1 MSPQRPIRL
10 VDAVKFSKG
19 EPHQLAAW
27 QWLDDALTAEQRT
40 EFALL
45 FRSAPIAKAG
55 LGVANTWDGILAA
68 ANKAGAAFPELV
80 AAQWAMESAWGKKPS
95 GHHNYFGLKGSG
107 TSTETREFV
116 NGDWITITDDFLN
129 FPDVSTCVQY
139 LVDRWYKNF
148 KSYTG
153 INFQP
158 TRNAAA
164 KALVTQGYA
173 TDPSYAEKLI
183 ALMNEQ
189 SPVARLTSPTQKGN
203 PLKVPYFS
211 QRDSNEP
218 GQAMRMCFSSSC
230 AMLVATLKPG
240 ALTGPNADDQ
250 YLLRV
255 HSFGDTT
262 DASAQLR
269 ALRSYGIT
277 AKFTQNAGFIDIE
290 RQIMR
295 GVPVPCGFLHHGTS
309 ANPTGG
315 GHWLI
320 VTGFTATSA
329 SVIVNDPFGELD
341 NISGEYLNSKGAGL
355 AYSRKH
361 WGPRW
366 QVEGGGN
373 TGWAILAEP

>member
-95 GHHNYFGLKGSG
+95 GHHNYFGLKGGG

-158 TRNAAA
+158 TRDAAA

-189 SPVARLTSPTQKGN
+189 SPIARLTSPTVKGN

-230 AMLVATLKPG
+230 AMLVATLRPG
-240 ALTGPNADDQ
+240 AITGPNADDQ

-255 HSFGDTT
+255 QSFGDTT

-320 VTGFTATSA
+320 VTGFTAA
-329 SVIVNDPFGELD
+329 SVLVNDPFGELD
-341 NISGEYLNSKGAGL
+341 NINGTYLNSKGAGL

>member
-95 GHHNYFGLKGSG
+95 GHHNYFGLKGGG

-116 NGDWITITDDFLN
+116 NGDWITVTDDFLN

-189 SPVARLTSPTQKGN
+189 SPIARLTSPTVKGN

-230 AMLVATLKPG
+230 AMLVATLRPG
-240 ALTGPNADDQ
+240 AITGPNADDQ

-255 HSFGDTT
+255 QSFGDTT

-269 ALRSYGIT
+269 ALRSYGIM
-277 AKFTQNAGFIDIE
+277 AKFTQSASVIDLE
-290 RQIMR
+290 RQINK
-295 GVPVPCGFLHHGTS
+295 GVPIPCGFLHHGTS
-309 ANPTGG
+309 QYPTGG
-315 GHWLI
+315 GHWLTI
-320 VTGFTATSA
+320 IGYTKTSL
-329 SVIVNDPFGELD
+329 IVNDPFGELD
-341 NISGEYLNSKGAGL
+341 NVGGEYLSSKGAGL
-355 AYSRKH
+355 AYSRAN
-361 WGPRW
+361 WLPRW
-366 QVEGGGN
+366 EVPNPG